1 MNNNEV
7 IECKHYCPN
16 YYSDDIG
23 HEEKDRINACGLTR
37 TGYHEMSYKKCSD
50 VPNCYFKQ
58 LLQLKTENDKL
69 TQKLEKAREAL
80 ENIKARNYCHYL
92 GSYLL
97 SNCNNCLIGEKE
109 NCNKFIAQQALKELN
124 T

>member
-7 IECKHYCPN
+7 RCRHYCPN

-23 HEEKDRINACGLTR
+23 YEEKDRINACGLTR

-50 VPNCYFKQ
+50 VPDCYFKQ
-58 LLQLKTENDKL
+58 LVQLKAENEQL
-69 TQKLEKAREAL
+69 TQKLEKAREDLNTIFTTL
-80 ENIKARNYCHYL
+80 EKA
-92 GSYLL
+92 
-97 SNCNNCLIGEKE
+97 NNSGLI
-109 NCNKFIAQQALKELN
+109 NDTIWVTDLMTLWDLIQQALKELN

>member
-80 ENIKARNYCHYL
+80 KKIAYRDITIR
-92 GSYLL
+92 
-97 SNCNNCLIGEKE
+97 SNFFSSTVANE
-109 NCNKFIAQQALKELN
+109 ALKELN

>member
-69 TQKLEKAREAL
+69 TQKLEKVTNQR
-80 ENIKARNYCHYL
+80 NILNNELIKYGCLYL
-92 GSYLL
+92 QGV
-97 SNCNNCLIGEKE
+97 G
-109 NCNKFIAQQALKELN
+109 FLKELN

>member
-69 TQKLEKAREAL
+69 TQKLEKVTNQR
-80 ENIKARNYCHYL
+80 NILNNELIKYGCLYL
-92 GSYLL
+92 RGV
-97 SNCNNCLIGEKE
+97 G
-109 NCNKFIAQQALKELN
+109 FLKELN

>member
-23 HEEKDRINACGLTR
+23 YEEKDRINACGLTR

-50 VPNCYFKQ
+50 LPDCYFKQ
-58 LLQLKTENDKL
+58 LVQLKAENDKL

-80 ENIKARNYCHYL
+80 KVIMNDKDEFNFENYT
-92 GSYLL
+92 
-97 SNCNNCLIGEKE
+97 
-109 NCNKFIAQQALKELN
+109 AQQALKELN